1 MGFVSHRTLR
11 RWAAAGLALGL
22 FLLSVRCIAAQESTA
37 DQSTHAGAVIA
48 GRTESGSAAV
58 YRLSGLTAG
67 DTLYANVTRTSGD
80 LDPML
85 FLVPGDTDVR
95 AAGSALIEA
104 GRAASQRGADP
115 LVAMAEAANQLT
127 WTWDDDSGAGYDAQ
141 FSFTLPEDGDYA
153 LVIASNPV
161 VESFGDFRLRVGVN
175 TPEILSGQAP
185 SVGGL
190 DIALEQASLVESVQV
205 LTGTVSLDAPETAL
219 RLVDMRQGDTF
230 TAYAETTDG
239 TLVPALV
246 LEDFGGKALAAD
258 NLAGSD
264 ATAGLSFTF
273 EQNPT
278 NYQLRLGA
286 ASPGGNLTFGDYRL
300 VLGRNVPGAINGK
313 PAATGPAIVKAPIP
327 VTVALKIDQ
336 VTDVDQVA
344 ENFSVVANMQLE
356 WRDPKLA
363 FSPDE
368 CDCRRKLLRS
378 DRVITDYLTKNNIN
392 EWPASFI
399 YNQQGGRNVQS
410 QLLAIEP
417 DGSATYFE
425 RATATLQA
433 PDFNFRRFPFDT
445 QQFYVRVQSIFEEE
459 YFTFVPDAARSGFG
473 PQLGEEQW
481 IFSNDNFTTSS
492 ITVNDRSQA
501 VFAFTTHRHLNFY
514 IFRIFVPVLLIILVS
529 WVTFFLHDYG
539 RRIEVASGNLLL
551 FIAYNFTIA
560 NDLPRIGYL
569 TFMDFILI
577 STFVITGF
585 VVILNVIFRRLEAN
599 GKGEL
604 LARWDRI
611 LVWVY
616 PLLYLLGGLVVY
628 FIFF

>member
-22 FLLSVRCIAAQESTA
+22 FLLSVRFIAAQESTA

-141 FSFTLPEDGDYA
+141 FSFILPEDGDYA

-273 EQNPT
+273 DRNPT
-278 NYQLRLGA
+278 NYQLRLSA

-368 CDCRRKLLRS
+368 CDCRRKLMRS

>member
-1 MGFVSHRTLR
+1 M
-11 RWAAAGLALGL
+11 
-22 FLLSVRCIAAQESTA
+22 
-37 DQSTHAGAVIA
+37 
-48 GRTESGSAAV
+48 
-58 YRLSGLTAG
+58 
-67 DTLYANVTRTSGD
+67 
-80 LDPML
+80 
-85 FLVPGDTDVR
+85 
-95 AAGSALIEA
+95 
-104 GRAASQRGADP
+104 
-115 LVAMAEAANQLT
+115 
-127 WTWDDDSGAGYDAQ
+127 
-141 FSFTLPEDGDYA
+141 
-153 LVIASNPV
+153 
-161 VESFGDFRLRVGVN
+161 
-175 TPEILSGQAP
+175 
-185 SVGGL
+185 
-190 DIALEQASLVESVQV
+190 
-205 LTGTVSLDAPETAL
+205 
-219 RLVDMRQGDTF
+219 
-230 TAYAETTDG
+230 
-239 TLVPALV
+239 
-246 LEDFGGKALAAD
+246 
-258 NLAGSD
+258 
-264 ATAGLSFTF
+264 
-273 EQNPT
+273 
-278 NYQLRLGA
+278 
-286 ASPGGNLTFGDYRL
+286 
-300 VLGRNVPGAINGK
+300 
-313 PAATGPAIVKAPIP
+313 KAPIP
-327 VTVALKIDQ
+327 VTVALRIDQ

-344 ENFSVVANMQLE
+344 ENYSVVANMQME

-368 CDCRRKLLRS
+368 CQCRQKLLRS
-378 DRVITDYLTKNNIN
+378 DRVITDYLTRNNIN
-392 EWPASFI
+392 EWPASYI

-492 ITVNDRSQA
+492 ITVNGRSQA

-585 VVILNVIFRRLEAN
+585 VVILNVIFRRMESN
-599 GKGEL
+599 GKGDL

-611 LVWVY
+611 LVWAY
-616 PLLYLLGGLVVY
+616 PLLYLFGGLIVY
-628 FIFF
+628 CVFF

>member
-22 FLLSVRCIAAQESTA
+22 FLLSVRFIAAQESTA

-141 FSFTLPEDGDYA
+141 FSFILPEDGDYA

-278 NYQLRLGA
+278 NYQLRLSA

>member
-1 MGFVSHRTLR
+1 MMFVSRRTVR
-11 RWAAAGLALGL
+11 QWGAVGLALVLL
-22 FLLSVRCIAAQESTA
+22 FLSARFIAAQEADT
-37 DQSTHAGAVIA
+37 DQSAPAGAVIA
-48 GRTESGSAAV
+48 GRAESGSAAL
-58 YRLSGLTAG
+58 YRLAGLKAG
-67 DTLYANVTRTSGD
+67 DTLYADATRTSGD

-85 FLVPGDTDVR
+85 FLLPGDTDAR
-95 AAGSALIEA
+95 AAGRALLEA
-104 GRAASQRGADP
+104 GRAANERGTDP
-115 LVAMAEAANQLT
+115 LAAMKEAADQLT
-127 WTWDDDSGAGYDAQ
+127 LAWNDDAGAGYDAQ
-141 FSFTLPEDGDYA
+141 ISLALPEDGDYV

-161 VESFGDFRLRVGVN
+161 VEGFGDFRLRVGVN
-175 TPEILSGQAP
+175 TPEILGGQAP
-185 SVGGL
+185 SAGGL

-205 LTGTVSLDAPETAL
+205 LTGTVTLAEPETFL
-219 RLVDMRQGDTF
+219 RLVDMRVGDTF
-230 TAYAETTDG
+230 TAYAESTDG

-258 NLAGSD
+258 NTSGVQP
-264 ATAGLSFTF
+264 TAALSFTF
-273 EQNPT
+273 DQNPT
-278 NYQLRLGA
+278 NYGLRLVA
-286 ASPGGNLTFGDYRL
+286 ATPGGNLTSGDYRL

-327 VTVALKIDQ
+327 VTVALRIDQ

-344 ENFSVVANMQLE
+344 ENYSVVANMQLE

-368 CDCRRKLLRS
+368 CQCRQKLLRS
-378 DRVITDYLTKNNIN
+378 DRVITDYLTRNNIN
-392 EWPASFI
+392 EWPASYI

-459 YFTFVPDAARSGFG
+459 YFTFLPDGDRSGFG

-492 ITVNDRSQA
+492 ITVNGRSQA

-585 VVILNVIFRRLEAN
+585 VVILNVIFRRMEAN
-599 GKGEL
+599 GKGDL

-611 LVWVY
+611 LVWAY
-616 PLLYLLGGLVVY
+616 PLLYLFGGLIVY